1 MKKDLDFPHSVHYLC
16 GGLNVEVTQN
26 IHTMATAHYTPTHC
40 PDTGRK
46 FTRAERKAANKARFK
61 AELEAS
67 TPKPKRVKRKG
78 QLVVTHHDDALNT
91 RVYTL
96 APKRKPA
103 KAGKPTKASL
113 MRLTKAQLVDLL
125 MQAPAEAPKPK
136 RKPKRKSA
144 PKARKATPSQR
155 VADRQDRTH
164 HGRPDTPVTP
174 QAQPHTA
181 DVEAARATARQT
193 GARNRNRRAFDLATS
208 WAFNPG
214 HGGHFTP
221 EQQGELTR
229 LLGSTDVSTYE
240 DVVALTH

>member
-61 AELEAS
+61 AELKAS
-67 TPKPKRVKRKG
+67 TPKPKRK
-78 QLVVTHHDDALNT
+78 QAS
-91 RVYTL
+91 
-96 APKRKPA
+96 KPA
-103 KAGKPTKASL
+103 KVVVSTKESL

-125 MQAPAEAPKPK
+125 MQAPAEAPK

-208 WAFNPG
+208 WAFNAG

>member
-1 MKKDLDFPHSVHYLC
+1 MKKDLHFPHSVHYLC

-46 FTRAERKAANKARFK
+46 LTRAERKANNKLRFK
-61 AELEAS
+61 QELKAANLKR
-67 TPKPKRVKRKG
+67 KPKRK
-78 QLVVTHHDDALNT
+78 QAS
-91 RVYTL
+91 
-96 APKRKPA
+96 KPA
-103 KAGKPTKASL
+103 KVVVSTKESL
-113 MRLTKAQLVDLL
+113 MRLTKAQLVDMILGDST
-125 MQAPAEAPKPK
+125 PTPPSKPK

-144 PKARKATPSQR
+144 PKARKATPNQR
-155 VADRQDRTH
+155 VADRQERAH

-174 QAQPHTA
+174 QAEAHTA

>member
-1 MKKDLDFPHSVHYLC
+1 
-16 GGLNVEVTQN
+16 
-26 IHTMATAHYTPTHC
+26 MATAHYTPTHC

-61 AELEAS
+61 AELKAS

-125 MQAPAEAPKPK
+125 MQAPAEAPK

-174 QAQPHTA
+174 QAEPHTA